1 MTKTYRLTYFAVSL
15 VFVAYAWATF
25 FGGETLTSILS
36 PVAVAVVSLIFIR
49 LLHRTR
55 STFEKVF
62 FALLLAGTVGWLLAD
77 IWDFFMIHA
86 MHIVPEDT
94 LLYYYVYMM
103 PNFFFAASAIFL
115 LWQTRDK
122 ERVISTASDGI
133 MIVVIWVAAMYIGFF
148 NLSFSQFTSMNLSG
162 FAMLIY
168 AITDII
174 ILTAALIETTTSGRK
189 FFKEGLD
196 WIMLGIAIY
205 ALIDL
210 FYTYQFFANI
220 YEPFGI
226 TDLIYLL
233 SFFILSLGGLK
244 ILDEIRKGLLPRIK
258 IHRERVYGLKYG
270 RIASLLAAP
279 MLLIAIRTTHL
290 YELLVLLILIISYEV
305 INDTFFAT
313 RENDRS
319 LQDEVKQHALLE
331 TQIKDRT
338 RELSEKN
345 EELELISRSDS
356 ISTLM
361 NRRYFMEMLNRMIKE
376 LPEDEIISVLFIDL
390 DKFKSV
396 NDVYGHSVGDKMLI
410 EIARRLKRFKNDK
423 SLIARQGGDEF
434 VLAFQGRYTND
445 EIEILTKAIISDC
458 AYPIEIEP
466 FEFRIA
472 ISIGITVYPRD
483 ATESETLLRNA
494 DIAMYHAKEFS
505 SSSYIFFD
513 TLHDDN
519 FRRRTQIEIL
529 LKKANFDREFVLHY
543 QPIFTPQG
551 RLVALEA
558 LLRWDAPGIGMISPA
573 EFVPIA
579 EENGVI
585 VLLGEWI
592 IDQATRR
599 IADWNRRYHKSLR
612 IGINISSL
620 QLRNPG
626 FTEHLVATCNTNH
639 AKLSWIDLEITE
651 SIAVSFDTISQ
662 LLDRIAMHGISV
674 SIDDF
679 GTGYSSLNYIR
690 NLNITNLKIAK
701 PLIDSITLSKQG
713 AQIVEIVIE
722 MAKALDLHVIAE
734 GVEEQSQ
741 LDFLTELG
749 CDTIQGYLFG
759 RPVAE
764 AIFETLYLD
773 PQATIEDRP

>member
-1 MTKTYRLTYFAVSL
+1 MKNYRLLYIAVSL

-25 FGGETLTSILS
+25 FGGVTFTSIMS
-36 PVAVAVVSLIFIR
+36 PVAVSVASLVFIG

-55 STFEKVF
+55 SNFEKIF
-62 FALLLAGTVGWLLAD
+62 FALLLAGSVSWLLAD
-77 IWDFFMIHA
+77 IWDFYMINVV
-86 MHIVPEDT
+86 HIVPEDM
-94 LLYYYVYMM
+94 LFYYFVYMM
-103 PNFFFAASAIFL
+103 PNLFFAASAVFL

-122 ERVISTASDGI
+122 ERVIPSAADGV
-133 MIVVIWVAAMYIGFF
+133 MIVVIWAGAMYIGFF
-148 NLSFSQFTSMNLSG
+148 NLRFSQFTSMDPSG

-174 ILTAALIETTTSGRK
+174 ILTAALIEMTSSGRRI
-189 FFKEGLD
+189 FNEGLD
-196 WIMLGIAIY
+196 WIMLGIATY

-210 FYTYQFFANI
+210 FYTYQFFADI

-233 SFFILSLGGLK
+233 SFFILSIGGLNV
-244 ILDEIRKGLLPRIK
+244 LTEIRNGMLPRIK
-258 IHRERVYGLKYG
+258 IYRERVYGLRYG
-270 RIASLLAAP
+270 RIVSLLAAP

-290 YELLVLLILIISYEV
+290 YELLVLLIVIIAYEI
-305 INDTFFAT
+305 INESFFAT
-313 RENDRS
+313 RENDRA
-319 LQDEVKQHALLE
+319 LQDEVRRHALLE
-331 TQIKDRT
+331 SQIKDRT
-338 RELSEKN
+338 RELTEKN
-345 EELELISRSDS
+345 EELELISRGDS

-361 NRRYFMEMLNRMIKE
+361 NRRYFMELLNRMIME
-376 LPEDEIISVLFIDL
+376 LPEDELIAVLFIDL

-396 NDVYGHSVGDKMLI
+396 NDVYGHTVGDKMLI
-410 EIARRLKRFKNDK
+410 EIARRLKRFESDR

-434 VLAFQGRYTND
+434 VLAFQGRYTNA
-445 EIEILTKAIISDC
+445 EIEKLTKAIIDEC

-483 ATESETLLRNA
+483 AAESETLLRNA

-505 SSSYIFFD
+505 SSSFIFFN
-513 TLHDDN
+513 TLRDDN

-529 LKKANFDREFVLHY
+529 LKKADFNREFVLHY

-551 RLVALEA
+551 NLVALEA
-558 LLRWDAPGIGMISPA
+558 LLRWDAPGLGIISPV
-573 EFVPIA
+573 EFIPIA

-599 IADWNRRYHKSLR
+599 IADWNRSYRKSLR

-620 QLRNPG
+620 QLRNLG
-626 FTEHLVATCNTNH
+626 FIEHLVATCNDNL
-639 AKLSWIDLEITE
+639 AELGWIDLEITE
-651 SIAVSFDTISQ
+651 SIAVSFDTIRQ
-662 LLDRIAMHGISV
+662 ILERIATHGISV

-690 NLNITNLKIAK
+690 NLNIRNLKIAK

-713 AQIVEIVIE
+713 EQIVETVIE
-722 MAKALDLHVIAE
+722 LAKALDLNVIAE

-741 LDFLTELG
+741 LDILTSLG

-759 RPVAE
+759 RPVDA
-764 AIFETLYLD
+764 ATFEMLYLD
-773 PQATIEDRP
+773 SSAASEAMP